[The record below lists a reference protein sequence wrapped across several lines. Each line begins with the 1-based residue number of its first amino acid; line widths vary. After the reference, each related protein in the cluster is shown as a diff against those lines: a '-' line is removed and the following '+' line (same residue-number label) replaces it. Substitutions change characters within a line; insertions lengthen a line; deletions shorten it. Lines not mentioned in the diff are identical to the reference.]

1 MVVVSSGYLRIIGA
15 AKMKK
20 WIDEYIEQH
29 KKIISGL
36 NQEMIVKLIEVFK
49 KTRDEGRQ
57 IFIIGN
63 GGDAAIASHLG
74 VDLGKGGSLGRTKR
88 FRVFVP
94 SDNIP
99 WLTAIA
105 NDLSYEDIFVEQI
118 ENFAQKD
125 DFLFALSVSG
135 SSPNIVKA
143 IKRAKE
149 LGMKTGAITGDR
161 QGKIIKMVDIPVV
174 VPSAHFGLVEDIQSA
189 ICHMIGFYF
198 IEKEQQDDNL

>member
-1 MVVVSSGYLRIIGA
+1 MN
-15 AKMKK
+15 K

-36 NQEMIVKLIEVFK
+36 NKDIIIKLIEAIK

-74 VDLGKGGSLGRTKR
+74 VDLGKGGSLGKKKR

-94 SDNIP
+94 SDNVP

-105 NDLSYEDIFVEQI
+105 NDLSYEDVFVEQI
-118 ENFAQKD
+118 ENFARPD
-125 DFLFALSVSG
+125 DFLLALSVSG

-149 LGMKTGAITGDR
+149 IGMGTAAIVGDR
-161 QGKIIKMVDIPVV
+161 QGKVIDMVDMAVV
-174 VPSAHFGLVEDIQSA
+174 
-189 ICHMIGFYF
+189 
-198 IEKEQQDDNL
+198 

>member
-1 MVVVSSGYLRIIGA
+1 MTPFVIA
-15 AKMKK
+15 EDKMNK

-36 NQEMIVKLIEVFK
+36 NKDIIIKLIEAIK

-74 VDLGKGGSLGRTKR
+74 VDLGKGGSTGKSKR

-94 SDNIP
+94 SDNVP

-105 NDLSYEDIFVEQI
+105 NDLSYEDVFVEQI
-118 ENFAQKD
+118 ENFARKD
-125 DFLFALSVSG
+125 DFLLALSVSG
-135 SSPNIVKA
+135 SSPNVVKA

-149 LGMKTGAITGDR
+149 IGMVTAAIVGDR
-161 QGKIIKMVDIPVV
+161 QGKVIGMVDMAVV
-174 VPSAHFGLVEDIQSA
+174 IPSAHFGLVEDMQSA

-198 IEKEQQDDNL
+198 IEKEQ